1 MSRISILLQGSEGD
15 WKPFPVTGDLARDMT
30 GHPNMQGSFLDLVL
44 NLERDMNF
52 TTKFYLR
59 Q

>member
-1 MSRISILLQGSEGD
+1 M
-15 WKPFPVTGDLARDMT
+15 TGDLARDMT